1 MSEENSQRN
10 SQGNSQKDEKVGE
23 NYVADKRMFKTKR
36 GTQSWKEKFENLKM
50 LYDALP
56 PEVKYWHEKLGQLVR
71 VTRRDYNDY
80 VGQLLAVYY
89 EPVYIEVGTVT
100 RAQID
105 YMKKIERVETKA
117 IRTDFKSLVQ
127 VDFIFDITEEKKK
140 EEVTEPVITT

>member
-140 EEVTEPVITT
+140 EEVTEPVITS

>member
-1 MSEENSQRN
+1 MSEENSQKN
-10 SQGNSQKDEKVGE
+10 SQGNSQSE
-23 NYVADKRMFKTKR
+23 NKEGQEYKAEARAFKTTK
-36 GTQSWKEKFENLKM
+36 GAKSWKIKFENLKM